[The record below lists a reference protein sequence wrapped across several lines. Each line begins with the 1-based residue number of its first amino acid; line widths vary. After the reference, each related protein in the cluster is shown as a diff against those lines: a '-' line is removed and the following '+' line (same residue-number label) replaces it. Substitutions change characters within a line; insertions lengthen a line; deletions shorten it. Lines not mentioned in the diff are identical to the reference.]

1 MDRIQAVARAWL
13 STCTAAR
20 GLAGS
25 RMRAALLAPFALLL
39 LVPGLA
45 FAAEQRPTFHPIT
58 GTVTIGR
65 NLATIEVPDGMVF
78 LAKSEARWMLE
89 KAWGNPPDD
98 SVEGL
103 LLGDGGEEDDR
114 VVVVS
119 YDREGH
125 VDDSD
130 ARDIDYADLLSSMQE
145 GVRETSAENVR
156 HGYRSEELLGWAEPP
171 HYDAAARKLYW
182 AKSIR
187 FGDSPEPQ
195 LNYCIRILGREGV
208 LELNALGATAD
219 LPNIAP
225 VAQAVMEGS
234 AFLAGQRYE
243 DYQEG
248 SDLAQAGGIAGLI
261 AGGVVAKKLGFLA
274 LIGVLLAK
282 FGKIRVLPAILV
294 GGWLVRRRRAAKG

>member
-1 MDRIQAVARAWL
+1 M
-13 STCTAAR
+13 R
-20 GLAGS
+20 G
-25 RMRAALLAPFALLL
+25 ALLL
-39 LVPGLA
+39 LATVFSACPGLI
-45 FAAEQRPTFHPIT
+45 AADKTPEFHPIT

-65 NLATIEVPDGMVF
+65 NLATLQVPEGMVF

-89 KAWGNPPDD
+89 KSWGNPPDD

-103 LLGDGGEEDDR
+103 LLGDGEEDDR

-130 ARDIDYADLLSSMQE
+130 ARDIDYADLLAGMQDS
-145 GVRETSAENVR
+145 VRETSAENVR

-171 HYDAAARKLYW
+171 HYDASARKLFW

-219 LPNIAP
+219 LPRIAP
-225 VAQAVMEGS
+225 VAQAVMAG
-234 AFLAGQRYE
+234 ATFLPGQRYE

-248 SDLAQAGGIAGLI
+248 TDLAQAGGIAGLI
-261 AGGVVAKKLGFLA
+261 AGGVIAKKLGFLA
-274 LIGVLLAK
+274 LIGVLLVK
-282 FGKIRVLPAILV
+282 FGKFLVLPAILV
-294 GGWLVRRRRAAKG
+294 GGWLARRRRAGKG